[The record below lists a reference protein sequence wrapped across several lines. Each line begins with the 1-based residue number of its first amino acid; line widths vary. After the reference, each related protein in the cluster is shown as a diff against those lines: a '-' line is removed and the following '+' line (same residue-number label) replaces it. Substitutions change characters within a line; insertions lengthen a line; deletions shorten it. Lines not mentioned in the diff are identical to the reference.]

1 MLYCCQ
7 IVHNL
12 HIPLAMQGGP
22 CLSTPTSDTT
32 FVTIV
37 YGQKSMHYYLIL
49 FSQVR

>member
-1 MLYCCQ
+1 MPYCCQ

-12 HIPLAMQGGP
+12 QIQLAMQGW
-22 CLSTPTSDTT
+22 LYLRTPTSDTT

-37 YGQKSMHYYLIL
+37 YGQKSMYYYLIL